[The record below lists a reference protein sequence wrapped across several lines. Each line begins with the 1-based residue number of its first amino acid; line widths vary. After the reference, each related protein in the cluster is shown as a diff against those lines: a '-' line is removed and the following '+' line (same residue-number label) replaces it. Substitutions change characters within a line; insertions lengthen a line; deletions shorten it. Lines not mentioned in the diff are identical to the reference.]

1 MRCRVRIAGAVV
13 ATVATTVA
21 ACSSGP
27 AGPSYDVRTEVVR
40 DDTSQDV
47 RLWAPTGDTEGAW
60 PVVFLLP
67 GISGHK
73 SDFDLLGP
81 ALAEHGV
88 VVFATDYRTPGTL
101 ESLAEDLACGYRVAV
116 STAEDYGADPEA
128 PVTALGYSYG
138 AYWMLAG
145 ALSEATTG
153 GDSVADTCAQ
163 GLRLPDVVVG
173 LNGCYYSRQFTPFS
187 TEELVRREADVL
199 VIASSDD
206 RNCSPQ
212 ESEQVTAD
220 LTAAGF
226 RATLTTLS
234 DADHFAALFHGFD
247 DGDAWVDVPDSPAGE
262 RTVDLVLG
270 AIEAARS

>member
-1 MRCRVRIAGAVV
+1 
-13 ATVATTVA
+13 
-21 ACSSGP
+21 
-27 AGPSYDVRTEVVR
+27 
-40 DDTSQDV
+40 
-47 RLWAPTGDTEGAW
+47 
-60 PVVFLLP
+60 
-67 GISGHK
+67 
-73 SDFDLLGP
+73 
-81 ALAEHGV
+81 V

-116 STAEDYGADPEA
+116 STADDYGADPEA
-128 PVTALGYSYG
+128 PVAALGYSYG

-173 LNGCYYSRQFTPFS
+173 LNGCYYSRQLMPFS

-206 RNCSPQ
+206 RNCPPQ
-212 ESEQVTAD
+212 ESEEVTAD
-220 LTAAGF
+220 LQAAGF

-234 DADHFAALFHGFD
+234 DADHFAAIFHGFD
-247 DGDAWVDVPDSPAGE
+247 DDDAWVDVPDSPAGE
-262 RTVDLVLG
+262 RTVDLVLD